1 MDTSMNQTDSFSG
14 VDAAIADWWAANADA
29 GFDPA
34 NPVVRLH
41 EPTFGP
47 EEIAA
52 ATRQM
57 LTTRVT
63 MGDQVL
69 RFERAYCDHFGYAH
83 GVSNNSGSS
92 ANLLMLA
99 ALANPMCA
107 DGLRPGDEVI
117 LPALT
122 WSTSLWPITQCGL
135 TPVLVDSGLDTLNL
149 DPEAVE
155 RAIGPRTRA
164 IMAVPVYGNPCDY
177 AALQDICDRHGL
189 ILIEDGCESMG
200 ASYLGRPVGSFG
212 RVASF
217 SFYYS
222 HHMTTLEGGICVTG
236 DHELAELMRIL
247 RAHGWVRQ
255 VENPERWTSAHPE
268 IDPKFL
274 FVNEGYNLRLTEPQA
289 AIGLVQVP
297 KLDGFVANRRENAAF
312 YRKLFA
318 GYADWFTPQTT
329 PEGGTHSWF
338 GFTLV
343 IDPAA
348 PFDRAEITSY
358 LNRHGIE
365 TRPIIAG
372 NLAKQ
377 PAMNLVP
384 HRISGPLDT
393 ASHVMD
399 RGFSI
404 GVHQG
409 LSEAALNHVADTMHA
424 FAATQRKAA

>member
-1 MDTSMNQTDSFSG
+1 MANSDSFRG
-14 VDAAIADWWAANADA
+14 VDSAIRAWWSENSAI

-34 NPVVRLH
+34 APAVRLH

-47 EEIAA
+47 EEVFA

-57 LTTRVT
+57 LTTQVT
-63 MGDQVL
+63 MGEQVL
-69 RFERAYCDHFGYAH
+69 RFERAYCDALGFSH

-99 ALANPMCA
+99 ALANPMCR
-107 DGLRPGDEVI
+107 DGLRGGDEVI

-122 WSTSLWPITQCGL
+122 WSTSLWPIVQMGL
-135 TPVLVDSGLDTLNL
+135 TPVLVDSTLDTLNL

-177 AALQDICDRHGL
+177 DALADICARRNL

-200 ASYLGRPVGSFG
+200 ARYKGRAVGSFG

-222 HHMTTLEGGICVTG
+222 HHITTLEGGICVT
-236 DHELAELMRIL
+236 DDFELAELMRIL
-247 RAHGWVRQ
+247 RAHGWIRQ
-255 VENPERWTSAHPE
+255 VEDRERWTKLYPD

-297 KLDGFVANRRENAAF
+297 KLAGFVAARRRNAAF
-312 YRKLFA
+312 YQEMLA
-318 GYADWFTPQTT
+318 PYADLFTLQRTVD
-329 PEGGTHSWF
+329 GGEHSWF
-338 GFTLV
+338 GFT
-343 IDPAA
+343 
-348 PFDRAEITSY
+348 
-358 LNRHGIE
+358 
-365 TRPIIAG
+365 
-372 NLAKQ
+372 
-377 PAMNLVP
+377 
-384 HRISGPLDT
+384 
-393 ASHVMD
+393 
-399 RGFSI
+399 
-404 GVHQG
+404 
-409 LSEAALNHVADTMHA
+409 
-424 FAATQRKAA
+424 